1 LLTTIFKTIMVLTVN
16 SNQRARFVR
25 NLGIDENSLPF
36 VLFPKQALIQSVS
49 NLLTESVAGFD
60 IPVINDFTPS
70 EKLLFTAIDL
80 KARPLYIEYQE
91 VNEELAEAL
100 SLVVTAD
107 GSPLVPDGIEPIKF
121 ITPDSD
127 FVQSE
132 IYTQITKS
140 QSYKRFKRDN
150 RELFDDQDSVYT
162 KLIILDLTMGRAKV
176 ALFLSTRIDTT
187 WFDRANEL
195 TVEQIKEIVQFIQKE
210 GNGGKVSEDEPT
222 EETETKG
229 EVVTE
234 KNDSK
239 VKSKDGQVTTGN

>member
-1 LLTTIFKTIMVLTVN
+1 MVLAVN
-16 SNQRARFVR
+16 SNQRARFVKS
-25 NLGIDENSLPF
+25 LGIDENSLPF
-36 VLFPKQALIQSVS
+36 VLFPKQSLIQSVS
-49 NLLTESVAGFD
+49 NLVTESVAGFD
-60 IPVINDFTPS
+60 IPIINDFTPS

-91 VNEELAEAL
+91 VNEDLAEAL

-121 ITPDSD
+121 ITPDSE

-150 RELFDDQDSVYT
+150 RELFDDQDQVYT

-195 TVEQIKEIVQFIQKE
+195 SVEQIKEIVQFIQKE
-210 GNGGKVSEDEPT
+210 GNGGKTEDEPT
-222 EETETKG
+222 EEDETKG

-234 KNDSK
+234 KNDSNK
-239 VKSKDGQVTTGN
+239 KSKDGQITTGN

>member
-1 LLTTIFKTIMVLTVN
+1 MVLAVN
-16 SNQRARFVR
+16 SNQRARFVKS
-25 NLGIDENSLPF
+25 LGIDENSLPF
-36 VLFPKQALIQSVS
+36 VLFPKQSLIQSVS
-49 NLLTESVAGFD
+49 NLVTESVAGFD
-60 IPVINDFTPS
+60 IPIINDFTPS

-91 VNEELAEAL
+91 VNEDLAEAL

-121 ITPDSD
+121 ITPDSE

-150 RELFDDQDSVYT
+150 RELFDDQDQVYT

-195 TVEQIKEIVQFIQKE
+195 SVEQIKEIVQFIQKE
-210 GNGGKVSEDEPT
+210 GNGGKTEDEPT
-222 EETETKG
+222 EEDETQG

-234 KNDSK
+234 KNDSNK
-239 VKSKDGQVTTGN
+239 KSKDGQITTGN